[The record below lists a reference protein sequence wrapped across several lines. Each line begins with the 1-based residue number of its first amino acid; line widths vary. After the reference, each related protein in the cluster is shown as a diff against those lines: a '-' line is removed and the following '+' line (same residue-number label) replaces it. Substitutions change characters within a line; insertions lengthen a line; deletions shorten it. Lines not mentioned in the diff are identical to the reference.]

1 MEIPQGAKFMFIV
14 IPVVLVACFLIFVYL
29 GKDRGMESLKGDSI
43 TDNSDGKE
51 VSGMTDFESLEVETT
66 KEGEGVESK
75 DGDTLVVHYEG
86 TLINGSVFDSSYGR
100 GVPFEFILGMGSVIQ
115 GWEEGMKG
123 MKVGEERI
131 LKIPSEM
138 GYGSFSMGTIPANS
152 GLIFKVELLE
162 IK

>member
-1 MEIPQGAKFMFIV
+1 MEIPQGAKFIFIV
-14 IPVVLVACFLIFVYL
+14 IPVVLVASVLIFVYL
-29 GKDRGMESLKGDSI
+29 GKDRGMQSLRGDSI
-43 TDNSDGKE
+43 TENPDEKE
-51 VSGMTDFESLEVETT
+51 VSGMTDFEKLEIETT
-66 KEGEGVESK
+66 KEGEGAVSK

-86 TLINGSVFDSSYGR
+86 TLIDGSVFDSSYGR
-100 GVPFEFILGMGSVIQ
+100 GVPFEFILGNGSVIK

-131 LKIPSEM
+131 LRIPSEM
-138 GYGSFSMGTIPANS
+138 GYGSFSMGSIPAKS